1 MAVIFIFTIL
11 LILAGEFVYLNMKAE
26 DEELRQKCKTE
37 YQSETEGTEPWKQ
50 SVMRIFLGVAIY
62 KDS

>member
-26 DEELRQKCKTE
+26 DEELRRKCKTE
-37 YQSETEGTEPWKQ
+37 IHEDYEFD
-50 SVMRIFLGVAIY
+50 R
-62 KDS
+62 